1 MSRTDDL
8 FALFGKGVARDP
20 KGRNARL
27 HFFGTIPFDDGT
39 RANMKDGSRFS
50 ANAPYGHE
58 HLQPF
63 DANMPRPA
71 VVALVSVNGG
81 VGRSTLVTA
90 LSSGLQRL
98 GESVV
103 ALDLDP
109 QNALRQHFGV
119 DHELPGIARSSLV
132 NLKWRTLL
140 QTGFA
145 GCQVMPFGDIDIRQ
159 QENLQ
164 RWMTREPNWLA
175 QHLSDLELSERH
187 TVIIDTPAGNNVYL
201 HQALNVAD
209 HVLVVLGPD
218 AACLGTLDQV
228 DGLLAPYLGREY
240 PPRCHFVIN
249 QLDEHS
255 AFNLDMVDAFKQ
267 RLDENLLEVV
277 HRDPSIGEALAF
289 GTDPL
294 DNLARSLA
302 NDDINELCRLLLA
315 ARNARAA
322 TAL

>member
-8 FALFGKGVARDP
+8 FALFGKSVTRDP
-20 KGRNARL
+20 QGKNARL

-39 RANMKDGSRFS
+39 RVNKKDGSRFS
-50 ANAPYGHE
+50 ANGPYANE
-58 HLQPF
+58 QPEPF
-63 DANMPRPA
+63 EATALLPT
-71 VVALVSVNGG
+71 VVAVVSVNGG

-119 DHELPGIARSSLV
+119 GHELPGIGRTSLINAQWGAV
-132 NLKWRTLL
+132 L
-140 QTGFA
+140 QDGFA
-145 GCQVMPFGDIDIRQ
+145 GCRVMPFGDIDIHQ

-164 RWMTREPNWLA
+164 RWLTRDPRWLA
-175 QHLSDLELSERH
+175 QRLSGLGLSERH
-187 TVIIDTPAGNNVYL
+187 TLIIDTPAGNNVYQ

-209 HVLVVLGPD
+209 IVLVVVQPD
-218 AACLGTLDQV
+218 AACLGTLDQM
-228 DGLLAPYLGREY
+228 DTLLAPYRERDC
-240 PPRCHFVIN
+240 PPSCHVVMN

-255 AFNLDMVDAFKQ
+255 AFSLDMAEAFKL
-267 RLDENLLEVV
+267 RLGDDLLEVV
-277 HRDPSIGEALAF
+277 HRDPLISEALAF

-294 DNLARSLA
+294 DNVVKGLAS
-302 NDDINELCRLLLA
+302 DDINELCQLLLS
-315 ARNARAA
+315 RKKSS
-322 TAL
+322 

>member
-8 FALFGKGVARDP
+8 FALFGKGVSRDP

-39 RANMKDGSRFS
+39 RVNAKDGARFS
-50 ANAPYGHE
+50 ANAPHANE

-63 DANMPRPA
+63 DANAPRPT

-119 DHELPGIARSSLV
+119 DHELPGVGRSSLINV
-132 NLKWRTLL
+132 KWQALV
-140 QTGFA
+140 QSGFA
-145 GCQVMPFGDIDIRQ
+145 GCQVLPFGDIDMRQ

-164 RWMTREPNWLA
+164 RWMAREPNWLA
-175 QHLSDLELSERH
+175 QHLSALGLNQRH
-187 TVIIDTPAGNNVYL
+187 TIIIDTPAGNNVYL
-201 HQALNVAD
+201 HQALSVAD
-209 HVLVVLGPD
+209 HVLVVVAPD
-218 AACLGTLDQV
+218 AACLGTLDQMDV
-228 DGLLAPYLGREY
+228 LLAPYLGRKY
-240 PPRCHFVIN
+240 PPRCDFVIN
-249 QLDEHS
+249 QLDEQS
-255 AFNLDMVDAFKQ
+255 AFSLDMLDAFKQ

-277 HRDPSIGEALAF
+277 HRDPSISEALAF

-294 DNLARSLA
+294 DNLARSSA
-302 NDDINELCRLLLA
+302 NDDIGELCRLLLA
-315 ARNARAA
+315 ARNSRASA
-322 TAL
+322 AL